1 MRRDIMERKLQVFIS
16 STNKDLVS
24 ERQAAV
30 KAILD
35 AGHIPAGMELFKA
48 GNSQLETI
56 YRWIDDSDV
65 YLLILGGRYGSIDKA
80 SKLSYTHLEY
90 EYALSKGIPAF
101 AIVLSEKML
110 NMKAAEKTSKEV
122 FETKNKKKYQDFKA
136 LVQTKVVRY
145 ADNISDIE
153 KIIISQLS
161 NYLSKD
167 PEQFV
172 GWVKGDNTIDNFSVF
187 GYDKLTEMSRELIRE
202 LISRNMPINLDDFTQ
217 HFVNNLYKNMN
228 FNGILDSVERIIE
241 LDPIDEKML
250 KVTTTQILN
259 YSYLNPEKR
268 SFGHNFAATQQQAET
283 LKVEKLLIN
292 NIDYT
297 SEFNYGIE
305 RK

>member
-110 NMKAAEKTSKEV
+110 NMKAAEKHPKK
-122 FETKNKKKYQDFKA
+122 FLRQKTK
-136 LVQTKVVRY
+136 R
-145 ADNISDIE
+145 NI
-153 KIIISQLS
+153 KI
-161 NYLSKD
+161 
-167 PEQFV
+167 
-172 GWVKGDNTIDNFSVF
+172 
-187 GYDKLTEMSRELIRE
+187 
-202 LISRNMPINLDDFTQ
+202 
-217 HFVNNLYKNMN
+217 
-228 FNGILDSVERIIE
+228 
-241 LDPIDEKML
+241 L
-250 KVTTTQILN
+250 K
-259 YSYLNPEKR
+259 
-268 SFGHNFAATQQQAET
+268 H
-283 LKVEKLLIN
+283 
-292 NIDYT
+292 
-297 SEFNYGIE
+297 
-305 RK
+305 